1 VKELFEKVIDLSEEA
16 LKKDIL
22 FKEILEVQES

>member
-1 VKELFEKVIDLSEEA
+1 MAKQIKIWHLK

-22 FKEILEVQES
+22 FKEMAIQSNKWQK